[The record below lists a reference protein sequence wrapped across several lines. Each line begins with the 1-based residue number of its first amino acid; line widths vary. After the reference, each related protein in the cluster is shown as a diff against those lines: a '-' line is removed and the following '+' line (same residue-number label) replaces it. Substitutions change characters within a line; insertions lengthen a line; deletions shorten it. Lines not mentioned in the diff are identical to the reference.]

1 MDDTFLANDTKVNA
15 LISIQTIR
23 DMDIDST
30 NHDEQNLSTTNTDEV
45 NIDRQNSDEHTN
57 ANYMDNPHETDP
69 NLNDNNLQ
77 KNTQDNTD
85 FIDIPPHL
93 LISFR
98 IIYTLKLKLNKLQ
111 TNLENLQEHKNTR
124 TLPPGLRIHH
134 KSKFY
139 LDKQLSERWENTLT
153 DASLVLL
160 DITIDHHKHSIQ
172 DTQHKLQHRT
182 EQLKKKCDENTAQ
195 RLLNKTDTLFMKYT
209 TRSLMATNKT
219 TKRLKRLQNT
229 GTQSKHTTPHN
240 PSTHTRTNPR
250 QPTTKNNTIPHRH
263 NTMQTPT
270 NNPHAQTTITSQTHT
285 PLSRHVHSTQPTHH
299 AHTHRSLNT
308 LQTGHKH
315 TPQHLNHNIRNMKN
329 TQTPQTQHS
338 THTHHSCIYRQL
350 LTLRD
355 QTSIT

>member
-1 MDDTFLANDTKVNA
+1 MTNNLVNA
-15 LISIQTIR
+15 
-23 DMDIDST
+23 
-30 NHDEQNLSTTNTDEV
+30 
-45 NIDRQNSDEHTN
+45 
-57 ANYMDNPHETDP
+57 
-69 NLNDNNLQ
+69 
-77 KNTQDNTD
+77 
-85 FIDIPPHL
+85 
-93 LISFR
+93 
-98 IIYTLKLKLNKLQ
+98 
-111 TNLENLQEHKNTR
+111 
-124 TLPPGLRIHH
+124 
-134 KSKFY
+134 
-139 LDKQLSERWENTLT
+139 WENTLT

-240 PSTHTRTNPR
+240 TSTHTKTKPR
-250 QPTTKNNTIPHRH
+250 QINRRLTTKNNTIPHRH
-263 NTMQTPT
+263 NIMQTPT
-270 NNPHAQTTITSQTHT
+270 NNPHSQTTITSQTHT

-315 TPQHLNHNIRNMKN
+315 TPPTFKSQH
-329 TQTPQTQHS
+329 
-338 THTHHSCIYRQL
+338 
-350 LTLRD
+350 
-355 QTSIT
+355 